1 MSLSLSIKETCEM
14 ERGTPTITSYFTFL
28 LVLQSSK
35 LLLMKLSKIHIQQL
49 EGKLEE
55 ISIGFNVHSH

>member
-1 MSLSLSIKETCEM
+1 M
-14 ERGTPTITSYFTFL
+14 EKGTPTITSYFAFL

-35 LLLMKLSKIHIQQL
+35 LLLMKLSKIHIHQL

-55 ISIGFNVHSH
+55 ISVGFNVHSQ

>member
-1 MSLSLSIKETCEM
+1 M

-49 EGKLEE
+49 EGKLKE
-55 ISIGFNVHSH
+55 ISVGFNVHSH

>member
-1 MSLSLSIKETCEM
+1 MSLSLSIKETREM

-55 ISIGFNVHSH
+55 ISVGFNVHSH